1 MYYHG
6 LEDRKY
12 DYGKYTMSKTI
23 GQLKNPLEVRKEKS
37 DIDGTGSEYRKS
49 PKKWVKLMSEAAF
62 ALITQIG
69 ALTQKV

>member
-1 MYYHG
+1 
-6 LEDRKY
+6 
-12 DYGKYTMSKTI
+12 MSKTI

-37 DIDGTGSEYRKS
+37 DRDGTGSEYRQS
-49 PKKWVKLMSEAAF
+49 PKNWVKLMSEAAF